1 MASSESKRKNPYLK
15 MLLRIV
21 ISAALIIWLGFTID
35 WNQLGTVIKKSSLL
49 YIVFAMI
56 AIQLTVLASIWKWKQ
71 LVYASISQ
79 QNKHKISLGKLGR
92 LYYIGLFFN
101 NILPSS
107 VGGDVVRIIQL
118 GRSIGMSSSAA
129 SVGFE
134 RLTSGVALVIILIG
148 SAIISERARPFLN
161 SIIILSLIFILI
173 FLLLWYLMKQS
184 EKKREMVSSVT
195 ISSHAI
201 LNWINK
207 LTASLLKIGIAI
219 GDYKNKG
226 MKWWLFIAILSF
238 AFQIGMVW
246 INDLLFK
253 ALHVEVPFLE
263 LLVIITLISAL
274 TMLPISI
281 NGIGVREV
289 SYIFFFQQLGVSN
302 EIAVS
307 VSLLFFL
314 LVTISS
320 LAGGLF
326 WLSEKRVA

>member
-1 MASSESKRKNPYLK
+1 MSFSKRGTQYLR
-15 MLLRIV
+15 LLVRLL

-35 WNQLGTVIKKSSLL
+35 WSQLGTVLKESSLL
-49 YIVFAMI
+49 FIILALV
-56 AIQLTVLASIWKWKQ
+56 AIQLTVLPSIWKWKL
-71 LVYASISQ
+71 LVDASVVEQGSDSV
-79 QNKHKISLGKLGR
+79 SLGRLGR

-101 NILPSS
+101 NFLPSS
-107 VGGDVVRIIQL
+107 VGGDVIRIIQL
-118 GRSIGMSSSAA
+118 GRTIGMPTATA

-134 RLTSGVALVIILIG
+134 RFTSGLALVMILLG
-148 SAIISERARPFLN
+148 SVMITERARPFLG
-161 SIIILSLIFILI
+161 SIVLLCLVFVLIFFI
-173 FLLLWYLMKQS
+173 LWYLMIQS
-184 EKKREMVSSVT
+184 KKNRGSVD
-195 ISSHAI
+195 
-201 LNWINK
+201 LNRTFSNVFLKIMDK
-207 LTASLLKIGIAI
+207 LKASLLKIGETT
-219 GDYKNKG
+219 GQYSNKG
-226 MKWWLFIAILSF
+226 SKWWLLVAVLSF

-253 ALHVEVPFLE
+253 SLHVEVPFLE

-289 SYIFFFQQLGVSN
+289 SYIFFFQQLGIPN

-320 LAGGLF
+320 LAGGVF
-326 WLSEKRVA
+326 WLYERDMR